1 MSIFGTPLGM
11 NVKNN
16 PLVFSPYDQGED
28 NNDYPTD
35 NQRNLSTEGF
45 VFICTEDGKELLTE

>member
-1 MSIFGTPLGM
+1 MSVFQIPLGM

-16 PLVFSPYDQGED
+16 PLVFSPFGQGED

-35 NQRNLSTEGF
+35 NQRNLSTESYI
-45 VFICTEDGKELLTE
+45 FICTEDGTEILTE